1 MFVLVLFKL
10 KHGFKKFMV
19 LFLHLSHL
27 IWHLSII
34 KKENRSKAAE
44 FTQTQ
49 IPLKDQILSLTS
61 LR

>member
-1 MFVLVLFKL
+1 
-10 KHGFKKFMV
+10 MV

-34 KKENRSKAAE
+34 KKENGSKAAE
-44 FTQTQ
+44 FIQTQ

-61 LR
+61 LC